1 MSDFLGD
8 FLKDIGFGGAQTG
21 ADITRMLGVQDPALQ
36 QRFGQGLDPLFG
48 TVRKGLGE
56 LPELLATLTGQA
68 QTTAGIG
75 RERIAGGFQTGR
87 TGLQQ
92 RGIELGRGGRA
103 AVARAGFAGGGATQ
117 RQQQRGRSQLGRQF
131 MDILGA
137 RRTGLAGVEAGLEQ
151 SLFGAGQRVAGE
163 RAGLLG
169 SLGGGIQNLLN
180 ALISGGVEFGGG
192 GGPTYDPQAPGVG
205 DIVIPGREEPE
216 PGYGGKDVDYGN
228 WRTYRD
234 NGGTLGYQDW
244 VAKGSPEYDYIG
256 GG

>member
-1 MSDFLGD
+1 MSDFLSD

-56 LPELLATLTGQA
+56 LPELLSTLTGQVK
-68 QTTAGIG
+68 G
-75 RERIAGGFQTGR
+75 RFQTGR
-87 TGLQQ
+87 A
-92 RGIELGRGGRA
+92 GIQESAVGLGRAGGA
-103 AVARAGFAGGGATQ
+103 ATARSGFAGSGAIQRTQ
-117 RQQQRGRSQLGRQF
+117 RTGRRHLGQSF
-131 MDILGA
+131 MDVLGA
-137 RRTGLAGVEAGLEQ
+137 RKTG
-151 SLFGAGQRVAGE
+151 LFGAEQRVAGE

-205 DIVIPGREEPE
+205 DIVIPGREEPGL
-216 PGYGGKDVDYGN
+216 GYGGEDVDYGN

-244 VAKGSPEYDYIG
+244 AAKGSPEYDYRG
-256 GG
+256 GE

>member
-1 MSDFLGD
+1 MSDFLGN

-56 LPELLATLTGQA
+56 LPELLSTLTGQVK
-68 QTTAGIG
+68 G
-75 RERIAGGFQTGR
+75 RFQTGR
-87 TGLQQ
+87 A
-92 RGIELGRGGRA
+92 GIQESAVGLGRAGG
-103 AVARAGFAGGGATQ
+103 VATARSGFAGSGAIQRTQ
-117 RQQQRGRSQLGRQF
+117 RIGRRHLGQSF
-131 MDILGA
+131 MDVLGA
-137 RRTGLAGVEAGLEQ
+137 RKTG
-151 SLFGAGQRVAGE
+151 LFGAEQRVAGE

-169 SLGGGIQNLLN
+169 SLGSGIQNLLN

-192 GGPTYDPQAPGVG
+192 GPPI
-205 DIVIPGREEPE
+205 DIPEREPA
-216 PGYGGKDVDYGN
+216 PGYGGEDVDYGN

-244 VAKGSPEYDYIG
+244 AAKGSPEYDYIG